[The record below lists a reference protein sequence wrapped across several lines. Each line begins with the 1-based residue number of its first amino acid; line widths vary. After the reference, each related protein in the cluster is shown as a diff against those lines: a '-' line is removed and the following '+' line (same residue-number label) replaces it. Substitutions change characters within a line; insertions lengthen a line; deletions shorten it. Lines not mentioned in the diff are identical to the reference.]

1 MKAIVAI
8 NDETGEIRS
17 GQSDGMEGFGYYI
30 LKFGDKSMP
39 IAEIEAAYY
48 NMAIAAGID
57 MEECRLLSVE
67 GTNHFLTKRF
77 DRRDGKKIFVQTLAA
92 INPEASSYEDL
103 IDTCRELNI
112 SESEIEQIFIRM
124 VFNVMANNTDDHNKN
139 FSFLIDEFGNW
150 RIAPAYDMTFIFN
163 MDGTGPNLRRRL
175 SIGGKTSDISK
186 SDIIGFAQ
194 NNGIADA
201 EAIITRVAKA
211 VMNFNEYAE
220 TNGVTQPWRGI
231 IRKTLTDNL
240 VSYGS
245 IDKESCEER
254 QFKDKHG
261 RLIDEVSV
269 SVNSKGL
276 YEVIALIDGNRHRRF
291 VKPGMDLYSEL
302 NEKDIYNL
310 SDDDLLRLTNV
321 LFPMK

>member
-1 MKAIVAI
+1 MSLKILEERDRVVLNTSEELTLQALLAVGTSAGGRQMKAIVAI

-175 SIGGKTSDISK
+175 SIGGNTSDISK

-231 IRKTLTDNL
+231 IRKTLTDKL
-240 VSYGS
+240 VS
-245 IDKESCEER
+245 
-254 QFKDKHG
+254 
-261 RLIDEVSV
+261 L
-269 SVNSKGL
+269 
-276 YEVIALIDGNRHRRF
+276 
-291 VKPGMDLYSEL
+291 
-302 NEKDIYNL
+302 
-310 SDDDLLRLTNV
+310 
-321 LFPMK
+321 

>member
-1 MKAIVAI
+1 
-8 NDETGEIRS
+8 
-17 GQSDGMEGFGYYI
+17 
-30 LKFGDKSMP
+30 MP

-175 SIGGKTSDISK
+175 SIGGKMSDISK

-231 IRKTLTDNL
+231 IRKTLTDKL
-240 VSYGS
+240 VSCGS

-261 RLIDEVSV
+261 RLISDITV

-276 YEVIALIDGNRHRRF
+276 YEVSAMIDGNRHRRF

-302 NEKDIYNL
+302 MEKDIYNL
-310 SDDDLLRLTNV
+310 YDDDLLRLSDM
-321 LFPMK
+321 LFPLK